1 MIYKRRHV
9 NFAGYIYLLSAV
21 YERSHDVYIY
31 ASRYHKPESVFYTDS
46 ISFAKQALYEQLE
59 FIARRLCEFEPNEDR
74 RQALEIIK
82 GAADLIDNTLQKDRY
97 NADIANKKMLEYL
110 RKAKSDA
117 EFIRLT
123 SV

>member
-1 MIYKRRHV
+1 MTYKRRHV
-9 NFAGYIYLLSAV
+9 SFAGYIYLLSAV
-21 YERSHDVYIY
+21 YERSRDLYAY
-31 ASRYHKPESVFYTDS
+31 ASRYHKPGSVFYIDN
-46 ISFAKQALYEQLE
+46 ISFAKQEFYEQLE

-82 GAADLIDNTLQKDRY
+82 GAADLIDKTLQKDRY

-110 RKAKSDA
+110 RKAKIEA